1 MKKKQH
7 KLKLRPVFME
17 ITDEHGK
24 VIDRIPYTA
33 ADDDWLRARRLKLRA
48 DAGDEQAAAELKE
61 MMNNQMMEVV
71 FEDEEEEGDG
81 EGLRDGNPDEDEE
94 DEKGNKQGDAED
106 KET

>member
-1 MKKKQH
+1 
-7 KLKLRPVFME
+7 ME

-71 FEDEEEEGDG
+71 FEDEEDEGDG
-81 EGLRDGNPDEDEE
+81 EGVRDSSPDE

-106 KET
+106 KEA